1 MKHVISV
8 DINEFDSIFNQ
19 YNHNLLSYDFGKY
32 LYNSVT
38 TIKNTNK
45 ITIEITSKIDLSN
58 EEQKKIKET
67 IVKNT
72 EFYLKKEKNLKKQ
85 DNYNKIF
92 LMIIGITLI
101 LLANLI
107 KEIYLI
113 EELLLI
119 SGWVAIWEV
128 VNDLLFVDSK
138 RSKKIKYLKKLYKS
152 NIEFINKV

>member
-32 LYNSVT
+32 LYNSIT

-138 RSKKIKYLKKLYKS
+138 RSKKIKYLKRLYKS